1 MLAGEKEEAFMKK
14 ELPERNLPELENV
27 TKFEGAAEQKEKAEE
42 EKAAE
47 PKEPP
52 TQGKE
57 PRVKEEL

>member
-1 MLAGEKEEAFMKK
+1 MKK
-14 ELPERNLPELENV
+14 DLPEQNLLELGNM
-27 TKFEGAAEQKEKAEE
+27 TKLKGPAEQKEKAEE

-47 PKEPP
+47 SKEPP

>member
-1 MLAGEKEEAFMKK
+1 MEEKEEAFMKK
-14 ELPERNLPELENV
+14 ELPEQNLLELGNV
-27 TKFEGAAEQKEKAEE
+27 TKLKGPAEQKEKAEE

-47 PKEPP
+47 SKETP